1 MRYAKAIVAGVV
13 TVAGTVA
20 QALDDNNVSLEE
32 AAGIAAAVVAAVGLV
47 YAVRNK
53 TA

>member
-1 MRYAKAIVAGVV
+1 MRYAKAIVAGIV
-13 TVAGTVA
+13 TVAGTVG
-20 QALDDNNVSLEE
+20 QALDDGNVSTEE
-32 AAGIAAAVVAAVGLV
+32 AAGIASSVVLAIALV